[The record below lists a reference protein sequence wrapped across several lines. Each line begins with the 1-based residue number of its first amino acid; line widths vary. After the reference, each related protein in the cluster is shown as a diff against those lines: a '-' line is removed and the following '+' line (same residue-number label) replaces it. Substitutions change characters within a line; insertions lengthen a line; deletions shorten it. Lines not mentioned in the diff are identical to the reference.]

1 MPMVARSPSAR
12 AHSCSLV
19 YLRSSGYIL
28 VPPEVVPA
36 GRLGAG
42 AGSQAQP
49 WRPRQSDRSAGR
61 SGPGGGARLGRLL
74 GAGAAAHDPDPGA
87 VVGDEAVA
95 TDDRAALGHRA
106 RGGDVEPAGA
116 GLLDDLLALG
126 QGGVV
131 LVAGRRGAEVAG
143 LRGAGGHLVAPGGRP
158 EGEGQRGR
166 GGPAGDVD
174 PVRGVVAEL

>member
-1 MPMVARSPSAR
+1 MPER
-12 AHSCSLV
+12 
-19 YLRSSGYIL
+19 
-28 VPPEVVPA
+28 PA
-36 GRLGAG
+36 AG
-42 AGSQAQP
+42 P
-49 WRPRQSDRSAGR
+49 
-61 SGPGGGARLGRLL
+61 SGPGGGCRLGWLL

-95 TDDRAALGHRA
+95 ADDLATLGDRARD
-106 RGGDVEPAGA
+106 GDVEPAGA

-143 LRGAGGHLVAPGGRP
+143 GRGAGGHLEPPGRRP

-174 PVRGVVAEL
+174 PVRGVVAELEVGAR